1 MNAIILKL
9 SLILIPFG
17 IVFQTRS
24 DPNDFE
30 VIFKRSGKVSNYEF
44 KSSDYH
50 ISNYSAGVKKVR
62 IRISVKS
69 NNDKLKKFDANKLY
83 LVSNELKQRYRPI
96 DLQYQYFI
104 NTYMGLDRLTTDS
117 TLANGNTDWVTPV
130 NYIRYNPQIRDTF
143 RDYMIPGY
151 EDIEIEVNY
160 GSSGK
165 PHKVVV
171 YFKPIEVISYIF
183 DVYFAV
189 PQSLN
194 SGIFYYG
201 SEVIKECGF

>member
-1 MNAIILKL
+1 MNAIIFAL
-9 SLILIPFG
+9 SSILIPFG

-30 VIFKRSGKVSNYEF
+30 VIFKRSDKVSNYEF
-44 KSSDYH
+44 KSSNYH

-69 NNDKLKKFDANKLY
+69 KNDKLKKFDANKLY
-83 LVSNELKQRYRPI
+83 LVSNELKQRYRPM

-117 TLANGNTDWVTPV
+117 TLASGNTDWVTPV

-143 RDYMIPGY
+143 KDYIIPGY

-160 GSSGK
+160 GSSRK

-171 YFKPIEVISYIF
+171 YYEPVEVISYIF

-189 PQSLN
+189 PQSLY
-194 SGIFYYG
+194 SGVFYYG
-201 SEVIKECGF
+201 SEGIKECNF